1 MENKFKL
8 KKCLIALLIILLI
21 VITFNIFSC
30 ISMLVY
36 AETPNSTNVLT
47 DLQKDPN
54 FKVLDYQDKADDYSI
69 QVIQIAES
77 TAKEFLIY
85 TYQPCQRTC
94 YLIATCINMSLSEEL
109 KDTKLYNLEL
119 LSSEGVFAK
128 YKVKDL
134 KVSDKDCRYYN
145 ITSIYR
151 AWNEDLDDPSG
162 NDNIINEV
170 AFSVGKLYKASTIDG
185 KVTYSWDKT
194 ETIEIL
200 NPYIGF
206 LQYSN
211 GFFLYNNSCRS
222 HYIAFDTDK
231 QIDELYEATVSY
243 VSQKVV
249 RKIGGMTGDI
259 IEEEKEIP
267 HPNETIDREDK
278 GETPAN
284 GIFAKKYEWKRIQKS
299 EDFIKDP
306 INDLKENVKEDLK
319 NTKWVLRFVETDYIY
334 KTGASSGL
342 VVIDTEE
349 YTKIEKVTIL
359 RLKFRTGIK
368 IYDLGTI
375 SNKITGSNTDPDN
388 NNTNELDPLGWLWRK
403 ICELAE
409 KLGIP
414 VWALILIVVL
424 IILAILL
431 PILGL
436 IFPVVGQALK
446 VVFKAIGKL
455 IKWLFNALV
464 WIISLPIKGIFL
476 IVNKCKGGGSA

>member
-54 FKVLDYQDKADDYSI
+54 FNVADYKDKSDDYSI
-69 QVIQIAES
+69 QIISIAES
-77 TAKEFLIY
+77 TAKELLIY
-85 TYQPCQRTC
+85 TYQPAQRTC
-94 YLIATCINMSLSEEL
+94 FLLATCINMSLSEEV

-134 KVSDKDCRYYN
+134 KVSDNDCRYYN

-185 KVTYSWDKT
+185 KVSYSFDKT
-194 ETIEIL
+194 ETIEIV
-200 NPYIGF
+200 NPYADF
-206 LQYSN
+206 LHYSN
-211 GFFLYNNSCRS
+211 GFNLYASACHS

-243 VSQKVV
+243 VSQKVIH
-249 RKIGGMTGDI
+249 RIGVGGGYEY
-259 IEEEKEIP
+259 EEPIP
-267 HPNETIDREDK
+267 YPDVLIDRKDK

-284 GIFAKKYEWKRIQKS
+284 GIFAKKYEWNRIEKTS
-299 EDFIKDP
+299 KFI
-306 INDLKENVKEDLK
+306 EKEDLK
-319 NTKWVLRFVETDYIY
+319 ESTKENIKNTKWILRFSETSYSY
-334 KTGASSGL
+334 VYSGAT
-342 VVIDTEE
+342 DREE
-349 YTKIEKVTIL
+349 YTKISEVTIL
-359 RLKFRTGIK
+359 RLKFRTGVK

-375 SNKITGSNTDPDN
+375 SNKITEDDIPGN
-388 NNTNELDPLGWLWRK
+388 NNTNELDPLGWVWRK
-403 ICELAE
+403 ICEFLE

-414 VWALILIVVL
+414 VWAFILIIVL
-424 IILAILL
+424 IFLAILL
-431 PILGL
+431 PVLGL

-464 WIISLPIKGIFL
+464 WIISLPIKGIVL

>member
-1 MENKFKL
+1 MENRFKF
-8 KKCLIALLIILLI
+8 KKCLIALLIVLLAL
-21 VITFNIFSC
+21 ITFNIFVSV
-30 ISMLVY
+30 SMSVY
-36 AETPNSTNVLT
+36 ADTPNSTNVLA

-94 YLIATCINMSLSEEL
+94 YLIATSVNMSLSEEL

-185 KVTYSWDKT
+185 KVSYSFDKT
-194 ETIEIL
+194 ETIEIV
-200 NPYIGF
+200 NPYADF
-206 LQYSN
+206 LHYSN
-211 GFFLYNNSCRS
+211 GFNLYASACRS

-243 VSQKVV
+243 VSQKVIH
-249 RKIGGMTGDI
+249 RIGVGGGYEY
-259 IEEEKEIP
+259 EEPIFYP
-267 HPNETIDREDK
+267 DVSIDRKDK

-284 GIFAKKYEWKRIQKS
+284 GIFAKKYEWNRIEKTS
-299 EDFIKDP
+299 KFI
-306 INDLKENVKEDLK
+306 EKEDLK
-319 NTKWVLRFVETDYIY
+319 ESTKENIKNTKWILRFIETSYSY
-334 KTGASSGL
+334 VYSGAT
-342 VVIDTEE
+342 DREE
-349 YTKIEKVTIL
+349 YTKISEVTIL
-359 RLKFRTGIK
+359 RLKFRTGVK

-375 SNKITGSNTDPDN
+375 SNKITEDNIPGN

-436 IFPVVGQALK
+436 IFPVVGQVLKVALK
-446 VVFKAIGKL
+446 AVGKAIV
-455 IKWLFNALV
+455 WLFKALV
-464 WIISLPIKGIFL
+464 WIVSLPIIF
-476 IVNKCKGGGSA
+476 IVWMIEKIKGGGSA

>member
-1 MENKFKL
+1 MENRFKF
-8 KKCLIALLIILLI
+8 KKCLIALLIILLAL
-21 VITFNIFSC
+21 ITFNIFVSV
-30 ISMLVY
+30 STSVY
-36 AETPNSTNVLT
+36 ADTPNSTNVLA

-54 FKVLDYQDKADDYSI
+54 FKVSDYPDKADDYSI

-85 TYQPCQRTC
+85 TYQPAQRTC
-94 YLIATCINMSLSEEL
+94 YLIATYINMALSEDV
-109 KDTKLYNLEL
+109 KPTKLYDLEF
-119 LSSEGVFAK
+119 LSCEGVFCK
-128 YKVKDL
+128 YKVKD
-134 KVSDKDCRYYN
+134 VVVADTDYRYYN

-151 AWNEDLDDPSG
+151 AWNGSIDKPS
-162 NDNIINEV
+162 DNSNTINGV
-170 AFSVGKLYKASTIDG
+170 AFEVGKLYKASTIDG
-185 KVTYSWDKT
+185 KVTYSWDKM
-194 ETIEIL
+194 ETIEII
-200 NPYIGF
+200 NPYTGF

-243 VSQKVV
+243 ISQKVV

-267 HPNETIDREDK
+267 HPNELIDRKDK

-284 GIFAKKYEWKRIQKS
+284 GIFSKKYEWKRIQKTK
-299 EDFIKDP
+299 DFIKDP

-319 NTKWVLRFVETDYIY
+319 KTKWVLRFVETDYIY

-375 SNKITGSNTDPDN
+375 SNMITGSNTNPDN
-388 NNTNELDPLGWLWRK
+388 NNTNELDLLGWLK
-403 ICELAE
+403 DLGD

-414 VWALILIVVL
+414 VWL
-424 IILAILL
+424 IILFIVIIFLAILL
-431 PILGL
+431 PVLGL
-436 IFPVVGQALK
+436 IFPVVGQVLK

-464 WIISLPIKGIFL
+464 WIISLPIKGIVW
-476 IVNKCKGGGSA
+476 IVNKCKGGGTA

>member
-8 KKCLIALLIILLI
+8 KKCLNALLIILLI

-36 AETPNSTNVLT
+36 AEIPNSTNVLT

-54 FKVLDYQDKADDYSI
+54 FNVADYKDKSDDYSI
-69 QVIQIAES
+69 QIISIAES
-77 TAKEFLIY
+77 TAKELFIY
-85 TYQPCQRTC
+85 TYQPAQRTC
-94 YLIATCINMSLSEEL
+94 FMLATCINMSLSEEL

-185 KVTYSWDKT
+185 KVSYSFDKT
-194 ETIEIL
+194 ETIEIV
-200 NPYIGF
+200 NPYADF
-206 LQYSN
+206 LHYSN
-211 GFFLYNNSCRS
+211 GFNLYASACRS

-243 VSQKVV
+243 VSQKVIH
-249 RKIGGMTGDI
+249 RIGVGGGYEY
-259 IEEEKEIP
+259 EEPIFYP
-267 HPNETIDREDK
+267 DVSIDRKDK

-284 GIFAKKYEWKRIQKS
+284 GIFAKKYEWNRIEKTS
-299 EDFIKDP
+299 KFI
-306 INDLKENVKEDLK
+306 EKEDLK
-319 NTKWVLRFVETDYIY
+319 ESTKENIKNTKWILRFIETSYSY
-334 KTGASSGL
+334 VYSGAT
-342 VVIDTEE
+342 DREE
-349 YTKIEKVTIL
+349 YTKISEVTIL
-359 RLKFRTGIK
+359 RLKFRTGVK

-375 SNKITGSNTDPDN
+375 SNKITEDNIPGN
-388 NNTNELDPLGWLWRK
+388 NNTNELDPLGWVWRK
-403 ICELAE
+403 ICEFLE

-414 VWALILIVVL
+414 VWALILIIVL
-424 IILAILL
+424 IFLAILL
-431 PILGL
+431 PVLGL

-464 WIISLPIKGIFL
+464 WIISLPIKGIVL